1 MAESSKDMSEFV
13 RKDVYEADQRALL
26 AEIRLGNAEI
36 LKKIEQ
42 VEIVLDGK
50 IERLRI
56 EVNGRLDQLEE
67 KIEATNARIDAV
79 NVRIDDTSM
88 RISDTHTYM
97 GWGFGLMAAMIAFL
111 VIISPAAGFFKKIFK
126 PSITLEQ
133 IDELITA
140 RLQASVN
147 PLT

>member
-1 MAESSKDMSEFV
+1 MADSGTDMSEFV
-13 RKDVYEADQRALL
+13 RKDVYEADQRALI
-26 AEIRLGNAEI
+26 AEIRLGHAEI
-36 LKKIEQ
+36 LKKLEQ

-50 IERLRI
+50 IEKLRT
-56 EVNGRLDQLEE
+56 ELNGRLDQLE
-67 KIEATNARIDAV
+67 ARIDAT
-79 NVRIDDTSM
+79 NVRID
-88 RISDTHTYM
+88 DTHTYM

-111 VIISPAAGFFKKIFK
+111 VIISPAAEFFKKLFR

-140 RLQASVN
+140 RLQASLN